1 MKANPDLLR
10 VLQKQSQAEV
20 AVIVHV
26 DGDPTQYV
34 SSIGQ
39 FGLAVARA
47 FRLTHTIAA
56 RGLAQDVLSLL
67 EQPWV
72 TKVELDQTITTMI

>member
-1 MKANPDLLR
+1 MKISPDLLR
-10 VLQKQSQAEV
+10 VLQGQSQAEI

-26 DGDPTQYV
+26 DGDATQYV
-34 SSIGQ
+34 SPIGQ
-39 FGLAVARA
+39 FGLSVARA

-56 RGLAQDVLSLL
+56 RGLAQDVYSLL

-72 TKVELDQTITTMI
+72 TKVELDQTITTMV